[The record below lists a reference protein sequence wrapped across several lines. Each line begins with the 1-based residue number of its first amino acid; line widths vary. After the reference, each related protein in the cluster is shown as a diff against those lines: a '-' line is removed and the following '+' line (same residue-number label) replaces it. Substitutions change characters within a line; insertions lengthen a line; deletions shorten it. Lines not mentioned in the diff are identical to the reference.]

1 MVASMPLL
9 GGMTSRVGRER
20 EGGLTNGNWNPR
32 NIAGAQGQAGRCD
45 LPVLFSDGHLCA
57 NPGEQQ
63 ACCRGEIINFVA
75 DAFYIAVTVLF
86 YFLFKPVSRTL
97 SLVAACLSLAGC
109 VVMILGQLHLAPARF
124 SPLIFFG
131 PFCILIGY
139 LIIRS
144 TFLPR
149 VLGVLMVLAGAAW
162 LIYLVPSLPH
172 LLTVSI
178 EGLGILAE
186 GALMLWLLAAGV
198 KVERWKEQAAART
211 GS

>member
-1 MVASMPLL
+1 MAT
-9 GGMTSRVGRER
+9 GTRETSPEPRARRAGVIYLFYF
-20 EGGLTNGNWNPR
+20 LTA
-32 NIAGAQGQAGRCD
+32 ICAQT
-45 LPVLFSDGHLCA
+45 LVSSKLVV
-57 NPGEQQ
+57 E
-63 ACCRGEIINFVA
+63 GEIINFVA

-149 VLGVLMVLAGAAW
+149 VLGVLRVLAGAAW